1 MTYFVQYEMRGS
13 VEIEADNEEEA
24 LAAID
29 NLSELE
35 IINGMFDCYATDATP
50 LYE

>member
-1 MTYFVQYEMRGS
+1 MLYFVQYEMRGS
-13 VEIEADNEEEA
+13 IEIEADNEDEA
-24 LAAID
+24 LAAVN

-35 IINGMFDCYATDATP
+35 IIDGMFDCYATDATP